1 MCFAHPSLYPPQ
13 KRERGL
19 HLRVMLC
26 WRGLGTT
33 NIHRLFTTYISD
45 AKKHHFSLTTKN
57 SIAFFSCRLG
67 GGAKRT
73 MTGCYK
79 MKENIFDCKW
89 LKYKDY
95 VYICIKY
102 MIYGNLYD

>member
-1 MCFAHPSLYPPQ
+1 MCVAHPSLYPPQ

-33 NIHRLFTTYISD
+33 HIHRLFTTYISD
-45 AKKHHFSLTTKN
+45 AIHHFSLTTKN

-73 MTGCYK
+73 LASPKNT
-79 MKENIFDCKW
+79 IASA
-89 LKYKDY
+89 
-95 VYICIKY
+95 
-102 MIYGNLYD
+102 

>member
-1 MCFAHPSLYPPQ
+1 MCKAHPSLYPPQ

-33 NIHRLFTTYISD
+33 HIHRLFTTYISD
-45 AKKHHFSLTTKN
+45 VKVHHFSLTTKN

-73 MTGCYK
+73 LASPKNRRQSRTPLGR
-79 MKENIFDCKW
+79 
-89 LKYKDY
+89 
-95 VYICIKY
+95 
-102 MIYGNLYD
+102 